1 MPLPGGSADKIGNR
15 YEGRWTVS
23 CLALVMA
30 DKAVAI
36 ELEPPDG
43 EGIEFRL
50 HRRDGAIEHHQVKLH
65 APDSGSWTLGALR
78 RSGVLKAMQK
88 RTGVGLEFVF
98 VSSSPVGDDLP
109 DLTAQARAADDESQF
124 LGLLGAKVAQLARAR
139 SEWPDLE
146 LRDIWAILRGTF
158 FRQIDELTAFER
170 ASDRLALLVDGD
182 PTVATRLLADYA
194 VECVNQRL
202 TSSRLWA
209 FLATTPCRRRDWGQD
224 PLVRTAVDKQCRR
237 YLADIGTAS
246 IRGHRFARSES
257 EDIVQL
263 LTAADGARRVL
274 VSAPAGLGKSV
285 VVGQAVQSLTD
296 RGVVTLPMRLDQLE
310 AALRPEALGA
320 QLGLP
325 GSPAYVLA
333 SLAGDEPAVL
343 VIDQLDAVSQV
354 SGRNA
359 PMLDCVEE
367 VLREAAAFPSVRV
380 LLASRG
386 FDLEADPRL
395 RRLRTADGTQ
405 VIEVGP
411 LADDQVDEV
420 LREIGWTPSALTEKQ
435 RNLLRSPLHL
445 RLLADAP
452 RADPA
457 FGSEVDLYEAFW
469 DAKRDALRARVGDD
483 SSWSDVID
491 AVCESMNAR
500 QSLSAPVDAVDRW
513 RQPVGALLSEV
524 VLIKQDRRI
533 RFFHEG
539 FFDFAFAKRFSVR
552 GASLVEFLRSTD
564 QGLFHRSQTRQIL
577 NYRRLADRDLFQ
589 RDLREVLS
597 APDIRF
603 HLKTLVCA
611 WLGTLDD
618 PIATEWDVLR
628 DLVDAADGIG
638 AQVVSLLASSPG
650 WFDRADERGDV
661 AGWLT
666 SDDDVI
672 VDRGVWIVAAIQR
685 HRAARAA
692 ELLRS
697 LPRGGDRWRR
707 RYEFVTRRA
716 DLTLDE
722 GFLTVILELVDCGCL
737 DELKTPFAANDTF
750 WGLAHGLSEKHPAWA
765 ARFARAFLERRS
777 FLAQE
782 AGAANPFSA
791 DWIPDQLDRDLFVR
805 IAKAAPEA
813 FVAELLPFMVAVV
826 DRTKHWNDEEQR
838 YDDPVWAFRSVGQG
852 WGVRDGLM
860 AGMEM
865 SLAAMAGTAVPSFE
879 LVRPQ
884 LIEAQSETFDFLLV
898 RAFAAAPE
906 RYAAEAAEFILDNR
920 HRLETG
926 YTGDGHWAA
935 RELLAAIYPHVSPE
949 MRQRLEAVLL
959 AYYPRWERSPAG
971 HRGYGSSQRALLSGI
986 PIELLSVDG
995 RRRLAELR
1003 RKFPDEP
1010 EAPRET
1016 KAEWVGPPIREDA
1029 AGKLTDAQWLRAFET
1044 YHDDTVR
1051 WRRPLHLAGG
1061 VHELAGLLRRA
1072 TKADPLRYAKLAIRI
1087 PDSANAA
1094 YFEAILGGLDEA
1106 SDVPAEVVFSV
1117 CHRCHAV
1124 PGRPCGRN
1132 ICDPIAK
1139 HATSVTLP
1147 DDIADLVAWY
1157 AVEDPDPERGG
1168 GSVPGP
1174 DEEDREGLGLLNL
1187 GINTNRGRAASAMR
1201 PLLAAQPELLA
1212 RWGRALERL
1221 ADDPSL
1227 PVRACAAEAI
1237 LAVLRHDRD
1246 RAVDLFVRLSAGHPE
1261 VVASPAGEAFVR
1273 YATIT
1278 HPDEMA
1284 PIIESLLEGPRDY
1297 ERRAGG
1303 RLACLAG
1310 FSSVWGQSASNRA
1323 MAGSDSSR
1331 LGAAEV
1337 YAANLD
1343 EPALRDT
1350 CDAALRKLFVDPSA
1364 DVRQEAAT
1372 CFRSLDGGQLGE
1384 LRELLEAFAAS
1395 PAIAD
1400 NPRDAIDALLKTTA
1414 TLPDVTGLVCSKVI
1428 DLAGVEAGSIASAWA
1443 AEMPDLAAL
1452 AVRLHSFGSQ
1462 EGRQVALDLI
1472 DKLCAV
1478 GAYGLDTAL
1487 LTFDR

>member
-30 DKAVAI
+30 DQAVAI

-50 HRRDGAIEHHQVKLH
+50 HRRDGAIEHHQVKLY

-78 RSGVLKAMQK
+78 RSGVLNAMRT
-88 RTGVGLEFVF
+88 RTGLGREFVF

-124 LGLLGAKVAQLARAR
+124 PGLLGAKVAQLARAR
-139 SEWPDLE
+139 REWPDLE
-146 LRDIWAILRGTF
+146 LRDVWAILRRTF
-158 FRQIDELTAFER
+158 FRQIDEQTAFER
-170 ASDRLALLVDGD
+170 ASDRLALLVEGD
-182 PTVATRLLADYA
+182 PAVATRLLADYA
-194 VECVNQRL
+194 AECVNQRL
-202 TSSRLWA
+202 TSSRLWN

-224 PLVRTAVDKQCRR
+224 PQVRTLVHKQCRR

-246 IRGHRFARSES
+246 IHGHRFARSEA
-257 EDIVQL
+257 EGIVQL

-285 VVGQAVQSLTD
+285 VVGQAVKSLTD
-296 RGVVTLPMRLDQLE
+296 QGIVTLPMRLDQLE
-310 AALRPEALGA
+310 VALRPEALGA

-367 VLREAAAFPSVRV
+367 VLRESAAFPNVRV

-395 RRLRTADGTQ
+395 RRLRSADGTQ
-405 VIEVGP
+405 VVEVGP

-452 RADPA
+452 RADPS

-491 AVCESMNAR
+491 AVCDSMNAR

-577 NYRRLADRDLFQ
+577 NYRRLSDHDLFE
-589 RDLREVLS
+589 RDLREMLS
-597 APDIRF
+597 ARDIRF
-603 HLKTLVCA
+603 HLKSVVLA
-611 WLGTLDD
+611 WLGTLDV

-661 AGWLT
+661 VAWLT
-666 SDDDVI
+666 SEDDVI

-697 LPRGGDRWRR
+697 LPREGDRWRR

-722 GFLTVILELVDCGCL
+722 GFLAVILELVGCGCL
-737 DELKTPFAANDTF
+737 DELKTPFAANDSF
-750 WGLAHGLSEKHPAWA
+750 WGLAHGLSEKRPEWA

-782 AGAANPFSA
+782 AGSSNPFSG

-805 IAKAAPEA
+805 IAKATPEA
-813 FVAELLPFMVAVV
+813 FVADLLPFMFAVV
-826 DRTKHWNDEEQR
+826 HRTKHWNHEEQR
-838 YDDPVWAFRSVGQG
+838 YDDPVWALRSVGHA

-860 AGMEM
+860 AGMEI
-865 SLAAMAGTAVPSFE
+865 SLTGLARTASASFE
-879 LVRPQ
+879 RLRPQ
-884 LIEAQSETFDFLLV
+884 LLAAQSETFDFLLV

-906 RYAAEAAEFILDNR
+906 RYAAEAAEFILGNR
-920 HRLETG
+920 YRLETG
-926 YTGDGHWAA
+926 TGNGHWAA
-935 RELLAAIYPHVSPE
+935 RELLAALYPQVSAE

-959 AYYPRWERSPAG
+959 DYYPRWERSAAG

-986 PIELLSVDG
+986 PIELLSPDG

-1010 EAPRET
+1010 EAPREM
-1016 KAEWVGPPIREDA
+1016 KAEWVGPPIREGA
-1029 AGKLTDAQWLRAFET
+1029 AGKLTDTQWLRAFAT

-1061 VHELAGLLRRA
+1061 VHELAGLLRRS

-1106 SDVPAEVVFSV
+1106 TDVPAEVVFSV
-1117 CHRCHAV
+1117 CRRCHAV

-1147 DDIADLVAWY
+1147 EDIADLVAWY
-1157 AVEDPDPERGG
+1157 AVEDADPERRG

-1174 DEEDREGLGLLNL
+1174 DDEDREGLGLLNL

-1212 RWGRALERL
+1212 RWGWALERL
-1221 ADDPSL
+1221 AEDPSL
-1227 PVRACAAEAI
+1227 PVRACATEAV

-1284 PIIESLLEGPRDY
+1284 PIIESLLAGPRDY

-1310 FSSVWGQSASNRA
+1310 FSSEWGRDAANRA
-1323 MAGSDSSR
+1323 MDGTDAAR

-1343 EPALRDT
+1343 EPALRDA
-1350 CDAALRKLFVDPSA
+1350 CDTALRKLFVDGSA
-1364 DVRQEAAT
+1364 EVRQGAAT

-1384 LRELLEAFAAS
+1384 LGELLDAFAAS

-1414 TLPDVTGLVCSKVI
+1414 TLPDATGLVCSKVI

-1443 AEMPDLAAL
+1443 AEMPDVAAL

-1462 EGRQVALDLI
+1462 EGRRIALDLI

-1478 GAYGLDTAL
+1478 RAYGLDEAL
-1487 LTFDR
+1487 QTFDR